1 MKLSRVVVGLLFIV
15 LSISFG
21 CEKEIPPKEVIRPV
35 RAIQVGDIKIMT
47 GRSFPGKAKGVQEVE
62 LSFRVAGPL
71 ITRPINVGDE
81 VKKGDQLA
89 QIDPRDFQVTVQN
102 VQGQLAKAR
111 AALER
116 AQSEYDRVLRI
127 QKQDP
132 GAISQSMVDKRKE
145 AIDGSKAEIRSLQA
159 AVDAAKDQLQ
169 YTNLQAPFDGTVV
182 AIYVENFE
190 SVQAKQPV
198 VRLVD
203 TSSVEMIIDIPENI
217 IQYVDLAK
225 ESLDITVRF
234 DTFPDRELPARI
246 KEIGREASR
255 TTRTY
260 PVTLIMD
267 QPENIK
273 ILPGMTGKASSKAK
287 SGLVEQAGKIEI
299 PETSVF
305 TSGDDGKTFVWVI
318 DEKAKEVHQREI
330 KTGDLT
336 DYGIVVTE
344 GLKPAEWIATA
355 GVHYLREGQ
364 KVAIL
369 GEPAANAG
377 VSQ

>member
-1 MKLSRVVVGLLFIV
+1 MKIPRVAVGLFLIV
-15 LSISFG
+15 LSMNFG

-35 RAIQVGDIKIMT
+35 KAIQISDAKIMT

-71 ITRPINVGDE
+71 ITRPIKVGDE
-81 VKKGDQLA
+81 VKQGDVLA
-89 QIDPRDFQVTVQN
+89 QIDPRDFEVTVQN
-102 VQGQLAKAR
+102 VQGQLAKAK

-169 YTNLQAPFDGTVV
+169 YTNLSAPFDGTVV

-217 IQYVDLAK
+217 IQYVDQAK
-225 ESLDITVRF
+225 EELDITVRF
-234 DTFPDRELPARI
+234 DTFPDP
-246 KEIGREASR
+246 
-255 TTRTY
+255 
-260 PVTLIMD
+260 
-267 QPENIK
+267 
-273 ILPGMTGKASSKAK
+273 
-287 SGLVEQAGKIEI
+287 
-299 PETSVF
+299 
-305 TSGDDGKTFVWVI
+305 
-318 DEKAKEVHQREI
+318 
-330 KTGDLT
+330 
-336 DYGIVVTE
+336 
-344 GLKPAEWIATA
+344 
-355 GVHYLREGQ
+355 
-364 KVAIL
+364 
-369 GEPAANAG
+369 
-377 VSQ
+377 